1 MTGLSPLT
9 GFERESVQGL
19 RIPSVILH
27 DAQMMAALVVE
38 VAAKGAADGGD
49 IACPDALHWLS
60 HRLQDKLDL
69 LAALSGDGNAPGWMQ
84 PEGVQ
89 P

>member
-1 MTGLSPLT
+1 MTDLSPLT
-9 GFERESVQGL
+9 GFERESVQNL
-19 RIPSVILH
+19 RIPSVILL

-60 HRLQDKLDL
+60 QRLQDKLDL

-84 PEGVQ
+84 PEEVQ

>member
-9 GFERESVQGL
+9 GFERESVQDL
-19 RIPSVILH
+19 RIPSVILL

-60 HRLQDKLDL
+60 QRLQDTRDL
-69 LAALSGDGNAPGWMQ
+69 LAALSGDGSAPGWMQ
-84 PEGVQ
+84 PEEVQ